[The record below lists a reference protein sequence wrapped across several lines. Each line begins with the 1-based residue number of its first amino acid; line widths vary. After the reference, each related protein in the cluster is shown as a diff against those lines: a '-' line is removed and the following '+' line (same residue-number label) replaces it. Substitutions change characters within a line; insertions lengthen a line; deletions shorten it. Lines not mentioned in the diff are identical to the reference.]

1 MSEGETPTPSPPV
14 EHASHTVDMSLY
26 HMSLTEVQS
35 LVNECN
41 HLHLEN
47 AHLRDLVCWLRM
59 QLEGMQPLYTP
70 EPTHTQLTIFENHAD
85 FFARKEMEDAWDI
98 VIQQSAND
106 EYGESNDE

>member
-1 MSEGETPTPSPPV
+1 MSVGETPTPSPPV
-14 EHASHTVDMSLY
+14 EHASHIANRMSP
-26 HMSLTEVQS
+26 TEVAS
-35 LVNECN
+35 LINECN

-47 AHLRDLVCWLRM
+47 ARLRDLVCWLRM

-98 VIQQSAND
+98 VIQQD
-106 EYGESNDE
+106 IGESNDE

>member
-1 MSEGETPTPSPPV
+1 MSEGETPTPSPPA
-14 EHASHTVDMSLY
+14 EHASHIANRMSP
-26 HMSLTEVQS
+26 TEVKS
-35 LVNECN
+35 LINECN

-47 AHLRDLVCWLRM
+47 AHLRDLVCWLRG
-59 QLEGMQPLYTP
+59 QFEGMQNGM
-70 EPTHTQLTIFENHAD
+70 LTVNENHAD